1 VHESAIHPG
10 FGTCVSEAGTAVG
23 DPVEFGEIKIAK
35 WGSDQYCRL
44 SPAIAKACA
53 IDPAR
58 DKKPPIKVAGYGAAR
73 QRYDNPEQKTG
84 GFPGGMLRKASCEKL
99 PDEATCGRLAK
110 TGFNDCIAS
119 GKDHKFC
126 TREFTKTAGLRA
138 CDKAHPCREDY
149 ICTAGYDD
157 LVEAKPGKGTC
168 IPPYFIFQF
177 RVDGHPR
184 SWVQDTQE

>member
-1 VHESAIHPG
+1 
-10 FGTCVSEAGTAVG
+10 
-23 DPVEFGEIKIAK
+23 
-35 WGSDQYCRL
+35 
-44 SPAIAKACA
+44 
-53 IDPAR
+53 
-58 DKKPPIKVAGYGAAR
+58 
-73 QRYDNPEQKTG
+73 QKTG
-84 GFPGGMLRKASCEKL
+84 GFPGGMLRKASCDKL
-99 PDEATCGRLAK
+99 PDEASCGRLAK

-126 TREFTKTAGLRA
+126 TKEFTKTAGLRA

-157 LVEAKPGKGTC
+157 LPEAKPGEGTC

-184 SWVQDTQE
+184 SWKQDVSE

>member
-1 VHESAIHPG
+1 
-10 FGTCVSEAGTAVG
+10 
-23 DPVEFGEIKIAK
+23 
-35 WGSDQYCRL
+35 
-44 SPAIAKACA
+44 
-53 IDPAR
+53 
-58 DKKPPIKVAGYGAAR
+58 
-73 QRYDNPEQKTG
+73 
-84 GFPGGMLRKASCEKL
+84 MLRKANCDKL

-157 LVEAKPGKGTC
+157 LPRPSLAKAPASRPISSSSSASTATPEAGYRMSASENGLP
-168 IPPYFIFQF
+168 QAN
-177 RVDGHPR
+177 
-184 SWVQDTQE
+184 